1 MSTDN
6 INTGSWERIQSGF
19 QETERLLGQKRY
31 NECMIR
37 ARQTLEFMV
46 KCLCE
51 RFDIM
56 EATLVDMIDALYEN
70 SIINKTTCEH
80 YHKIRMIGNKAVHEE
95 DNLAYNA
102 GQAYH
107 LLSQEIYTFANDFT
121 GKKKR
126 PVSRPKETTGSDD
139 SSREEENSR
148 PVRKTAS
155 RSQGRAHSAGLK
167 GRRRAY
173 SQGSSIDPGS
183 LLKILIPVAVIIIL
197 IFIIRMVHPENEN
210 AAETSASIEV
220 ETIAP
225 PTEEPSEESTET
237 PSKRYK
243 TSDTLNVRLEPSTTA
258 SKLGQLAPDTEV
270 KYIEDY
276 NETWVKISFEG
287 KEGYVSK
294 EYLKLISD

>member
-6 INTGSWERIQSGF
+6 INTSSWERIQKGF

-56 EATLVDMIDALYEN
+56 EASLVDMIDALYEHE
-70 SIINKTTCEH
+70 IINKTTCEH

-126 PVSRPKETTGSDD
+126 PVPRSQERERTETSSESHPH
-139 SSREEENSR
+139 SSRSGASHAPSR
-148 PVRKTAS
+148 GKI
-155 RSQGRAHSAGLK
+155 GRASC
-167 GRRRAY
+167 RER
-173 SQGSSIDPGS
+173 
-183 LLKILIPVAVIIIL
+183 V
-197 IFIIRMVHPENEN
+197 
-210 AAETSASIEV
+210 
-220 ETIAP
+220 
-225 PTEEPSEESTET
+225 
-237 PSKRYK
+237 
-243 TSDTLNVRLEPSTTA
+243 
-258 SKLGQLAPDTEV
+258 
-270 KYIEDY
+270 
-276 NETWVKISFEG
+276 
-287 KEGYVSK
+287 
-294 EYLKLISD
+294 

>member
-6 INTGSWERIQSGF
+6 INTSSWERIQKGF

-56 EATLVDMIDALYEN
+56 EASLVDMIDALYEHE
-70 SIINKTTCEH
+70 IINKTTCEH

-126 PVSRPKETTGSDD
+126 PVPRRESGQRP
-139 SSREEENSR
+139 
-148 PVRKTAS
+148 
-155 RSQGRAHSAGLK
+155 
-167 GRRRAY
+167 
-173 SQGSSIDPGS
+173 
-183 LLKILIPVAVIIIL
+183 LLKAILIPPDQELPTLRPEAAPGQAAPQGADVPVPQARPSIL
-197 IFIIRMVHPENEN
+197 
-210 AAETSASIEV
+210 AAC
-220 ETIAP
+220 
-225 PTEEPSEESTET
+225 
-237 PSKRYK
+237 
-243 TSDTLNVRLEPSTTA
+243 
-258 SKLGQLAPDTEV
+258 
-270 KYIEDY
+270 
-276 NETWVKISFEG
+276 
-287 KEGYVSK
+287 
-294 EYLKLISD
+294 LKF